1 MKKCHDGLDFIFPQS
16 VSKGLQ
22 VEDFV
27 VLGRPA
33 GVLGLGHLPP
43 LLVGQVRPDEANL
56 DKGLEGLH
64 FGPSKVVGGHN

>member
-1 MKKCHDGLDFIFPQS
+1 MRA
-16 VSKGLQ
+16 LQ

-43 LLVGQVRPDEANL
+43 LLVGQMRPDEADL
-56 DKGLEGLH
+56 DERLERLH
-64 FGPSKVVGGHN
+64 LGPPQIVGGDDWKAALPVLPSQHACLK